1 MNEGYAKNP
10 KLSPKSTLRQ
20 TEEMKQTRDD
30 LMKAKKEHLAHIK
43 DICLEIFGTE
53 QVPQEFVQEM
63 LDVRKH
69 IVEQVGK
76 AEYLDDIEIFLRQQI
91 TQLALKIANYKNP
104 NNEGTATIDDDGEI
118 RVVTAENRLRLLSG
132 NEEALL
138 SSLELYFDTFRM
150 AQNSA
155 RFKKNVEAAEQDVV
169 AENAGRRLNFYSEK
183 DKKKVVAEKLQ
194 EKYSSAG
201 FTDQEILEL
210 VNICKL
216 EDLDKLEVHDIKILV
231 KIGSIFK
238 KFMHGDKTKY
248 TALSAGLL
256 VPAFINGYAPQFIAK
271 AVEGGGTELITQI
284 GLYALLTAGAAGISI
299 NVEKNFTEFL
309 DKNFSKERGIGQTIA
324 TNLAEFPADQ
334 MATFGADRIKDNIA
348 KAREGYE
355 DVFRLISFDI
365 LPACVTLATS
375 AAVLF
380 NKSPTLAGATVLGAG
395 VMIALDE
402 YIEKT
407 TGWQSKTRLA
417 REQRKKVAK
426 QISEQLAAHL
436 EVVLSGM
443 KEELSTH
450 MSTLLTKERQAI
462 SDRDYI
468 GKIRDNV
475 AELTGSLNYIIAG
488 ITSFLVGASP
498 DMFVASLLYSGNFQQ
513 SIAKM
518 ISSKAL
524 LIEAFT
530 EIQEMDLMFN
540 GYAEEEREKEKGRVG
555 MREIKS
561 SNIDLENV
569 EITFEGKTIL
579 EIPKLHIPQGS
590 MVDLTGSSGAGKT
603 TLMKVISGYYKPT
616 AGEVRLGEVNMDK
629 IKRSGEDSIYA
640 AVSYLSQFPYILED
654 TVRKNV
660 IFGLREEV
668 NDSMVEGVL
677 REVGLG
683 ERFKNINEPLKGGRG
698 DMGTTS
704 GGEASRIGV
713 ARVLLKIRNTNSKL
727 VFLDEPTASIDEK
740 TKDDIVEII
749 KKEKAAR
756 PDVTFIVIS
765 HDRDFVSKLNC
776 NFRIQ
781 MEKGKV
787 DTAL

>member
-53 QVPQEFVQEM
+53 QVPKEFVQEM

-76 AEYLDDIEIFLRQQI
+76 AEYLDDIEILLRQQI

-104 NNEGTATIDDDGEI
+104 NEGTATIDDDGEI

-138 SSLELYFDTFRM
+138 NSLELYFDTFRM

-155 RFKKNVEAAEQDVV
+155 RFKKNVLTVEQDIVR
-169 AENAGRRLNFYSEK
+169 ENAGRRLNFYSEN
-183 DKKKVVAEKLQ
+183 DKRKVVLERLQ

-201 FTDQEILEL
+201 FTEKEISEL
-210 VNICKL
+210 ISTCTL
-216 EDLDKLEVHDIKILV
+216 EDLDKLEIHDINNLAKIRQV
-231 KIGSIFK
+231 FQQ
-238 KFMHGDKTKY
+238 FMQGDKTKY
-248 TALSAGLL
+248 TALSVGLL
-256 VPAFINGYAPQFIAK
+256 VPAFINGYAPKFLAK
-271 AVEGGGTELITQI
+271 TLEGGGVDLTQI
-284 GLYALLTAGAAGISI
+284 GLYALLTAGSAGISI

-334 MATFGADRIKDNIA
+334 MAAFGADEIKDNIA
-348 KAREGYE
+348 KARAGYE
-355 DVFRLISFDI
+355 NIFRLISFDI
-365 LPACVTLATS
+365 LPAYVTLVTS
-375 AAVLF
+375 AAVVF
-380 NKSPTLAGATVLGAG
+380 DKSPALGSATVLGAG
-395 VMIALDE
+395 AMIALDG
-402 YIEKT
+402 YIEKV
-407 TGWQSKTRLA
+407 TGWESKTRVA
-417 REQRKKVAK
+417 KEQRKKVAK

-436 EVVLSGM
+436 EIVLSGM
-443 KEELSTH
+443 KEELSIH
-450 MSTLLTKERQAI
+450 MSSLLTKERQAI
-462 SDRDYI
+462 SDRNFI

-475 AELTGSLNYIIAG
+475 AKLTGALNYVIAG
-488 ITSFLVGASP
+488 ITSFLVGATPS
-498 DMFVASLLYSGNFQQ
+498 MFVASLVYSANFQQ

-518 ISSKAL
+518 LSSKAL
-524 LIEAFT
+524 LLEAFKD
-530 EIQEMDLMFN
+530 IQEMDLMFN
-540 GYAEEEREKEKGRVG
+540 GYAEEEKEQEKDRVG
-555 MREIKS
+555 MKNVTKS
-561 SNIDLENV
+561 DVDLQNV

-579 EIPKLHIPQGS
+579 EIPELHIPQGS

-603 TLMKVISGYYKPT
+603 TLMKIISGYYKPT
-616 AGEVRLGEVNMDK
+616 AGEMRLGGINIDK
-629 IKRSGEDSIYA
+629 IKKSGEDSIYA

-668 NDSMVEGVL
+668 SDSMVEGVL

-683 ERFKNINEPLKGGRG
+683 ERFTNLNEPLKGGRG
-698 DMGTTS
+698 DTGTAS
-704 GGEASRIGV
+704 GGEAARIGV

-727 VFLDEPTASIDEK
+727 VFLDEPTASVDEK
-740 TKDDIVEII
+740 TKDDIIEII

-756 PDVTFIVIS
+756 PNVTFIVIS

-781 MEKGKV
+781 MEKGKIES
-787 DTAL
+787 AS